1 MDITNDIRRYF
12 RNSSPVVTL
21 GNFDG
26 VHIGHQKI
34 FAAVV
39 EKAGWIKGRPVAIT
53 FDPHPVKVLMP
64 ERGLRLITSADDKA
78 GLIFNSGIKDI
89 VCVDFNKDF
98 AQTDAED
105 FINDIII
112 GLIGAKWVIVGHNYT
127 FGRAKKGD
135 AGLLRK
141 IGKKCGFEVS
151 VVRYAKLHGEIVS
164 SSRVRSAVLGGR
176 ISEVAK
182 MLGRAYHFEGA
193 VVKGAGRGASLLD
206 TPTANIDIE
215 NELIPKEGVYAV
227 RVTFKGRLYEGVANI
242 GKNPTFKDSVM
253 SYEVHI
259 FDYHKN
265 LLNERLRVHF
275 VDRLRDE
282 KRFGCIENLV
292 AQIKKDIESAKKVLR
307 KNNPPLYF

>member
-1 MDITNDIRRYF
+1 MDITDDIRRYF

-78 GLIFNSGIKDI
+78 GLIFNSGITDI
-89 VCVDFNKDF
+89 VCVEFNKDF

-151 VVRYAKLHGEIVS
+151 VVRYVKLHGEIVS

-176 ISEVAK
+176 IPDVSK
-182 MLGRAYHFEGA
+182 MLGRAYHFEGT

-206 TPTANIDIE
+206 TPTANIATE

-227 RVTFKGRLYEGVANI
+227 RVSFKDRLYDGVANI

-282 KRFGCIENLV
+282 KRFGCIEDLV